1 MATERSPL
9 PWQPRRPPPK
19 GRGRLITVATRE
31 MGSRGCRRGNREE
44 LGMGGVV
51 AMVTAG
57 GGLVIPAAQ
66 LPCDMDPSSNG
77 SGVLQ
82 VGAQNICGWRCKM
95 AVGTADTPEMQ
106 SEQLGTGG
114 LRGHVMHLAVPF
126 SHLIPC
132 QRKGRHLL

>member
-1 MATERSPL
+1 MATAAASSQRQRQTHHRGDAGDGEPRLS
-9 PWQPRRPPPK
+9 PWQQRRA
-19 GRGRLITVATRE
+19 GDG
-31 MGSRGCRRGNREE
+31 GGCCHGD
-44 LGMGGVV
+44 G
-51 AMVTAG
+51 G

-66 LPCDMDPSSNG
+66 LPCDTDPSSNG

-114 LRGHVMHLAVPF
+114 LRGHVVHLAVPF